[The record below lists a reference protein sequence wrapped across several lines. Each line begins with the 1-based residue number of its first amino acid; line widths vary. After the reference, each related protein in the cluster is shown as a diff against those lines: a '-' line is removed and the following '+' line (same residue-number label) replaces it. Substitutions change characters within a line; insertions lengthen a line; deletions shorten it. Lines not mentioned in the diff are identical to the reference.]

1 MSTIQ
6 DYLYG
11 ILHSVYGR
19 TMRQYIHDG
28 IQKCYEDA
36 TAGITPEINVS
47 NITNGHRVTIT
58 VGDNVQTFDLENGQN
73 GQKGEDVQN
82 GQKGEDGQ
90 NGQKGEDGQNGKDGV
105 GSLPDGTYT
114 EQDIHVS
121 GTLTSNGTWVVFFIP
136 FINAVN
142 RTITITSTKISVRD
156 GGNYLANALTTG
168 VTYEYV
174 QEATGIKIGATKS
187 DGSAWG
193 GQNNSVVSVQFVFDL
208 TVG

>member
-1 MSTIQ
+1 
-6 DYLYG
+6 
-11 ILHSVYGR
+11 
-19 TMRQYIHDG
+19 MRQYIHDG

-47 NITNGHRVTIT
+47 DITNGHRVTII

-73 GQKGEDVQN
+73 GQN
-82 GQKGEDGQ
+82 GQKGQ
-90 NGQKGEDGQNGKDGV
+90 DGV

-114 EQDIHVS
+114 AQDIQVG
-121 GTLTSNGTWVVFFIP
+121 GTLTSNAKWVVFFIP

-142 RTITITSTKISVRD
+142 RTITITPINISVRD
-156 GGNYLANALTTG
+156 RGTYLAQNLTTG
-168 VTYEYV
+168 VTYTYV
-174 QEATGIKIGATKS
+174 PEATGISVKAVKS
-187 DGSAWG
+187 DDSAWG

>member
-73 GQKGEDVQN
+73 GQKGED
-82 GQKGEDGQ
+82 
-90 NGQKGEDGQNGKDGV
+90 GQNGKDGV

-114 EQDIHVS
+114 GQHIQVG
-121 GTLTSNGTWVVFFIP
+121 GTLSYSGAKVIFFIP

-142 RTITITSTKISVRD
+142 RTITITPINFSVSDR
-156 GGNYLANALTTG
+156 GNYLANALTTG
-168 VTYEYV
+168 VTYEYTR
-174 QEATGIKIGATKS
+174 EATGIVVKASKS
-187 DGSAWG
+187 DGSPWG
-193 GQNNSVVSVQFVFDL
+193 GQSNSVVSVQFVFDL
-208 TVG
+208 TVGE

>member
-36 TAGITPEINVS
+36 TTGITPEINVS
-47 NITNGHRVTIT
+47 DITNGHRVTIT

-73 GQKGEDVQN
+73 GQNGQN
-82 GQKGEDGQ
+82 GRNGQ
-90 NGQKGEDGQNGKDGV
+90 NGQDGV

-114 EQDIHVS
+114 AQDIQVG
-121 GTLTSNGTWVVFFIP
+121 GTLTSSAKWVVFFIP

-142 RTITITSTKISVRD
+142 RTITITPINISVRD
-156 GGNYLANALTTG
+156 RGSYLAQNLTTD
-168 VTYEYV
+168 VEYSYV
-174 QEATGIKIGATKS
+174 QEATGISVKAVKS
-187 DGSAWG
+187 DNSTWG

-208 TVG
+208 TVGE

>member
-47 NITNGHRVTIT
+47 DITNGHRVTIT
-58 VGDNVQTFDLENGQN
+58 VGDNTQTFDLENGQ
-73 GQKGEDVQN
+73 KGED
-82 GQKGEDGQ
+82 GKDGQ
-90 NGQKGEDGQNGKDGV
+90 NGQKGEDGQDGQDGA

-142 RTITITSTKISVRD
+142 RTITITPTKFSVRD
-156 GGNYLANALTTG
+156 RGNYLANALTTG

-174 QEATGIKIGATKS
+174 QEATGIKVGATKS

-193 GQNNSVVSVQFVFDL
+193 GENNSVVGVQFTFDL
-208 TVG
+208 TVGA